1 MRRVLG
7 NLLEQGSQVIL
18 PKRRQTADD
27 LVVGLRVV
35 PPPLL
40 QSVLGHARKLF
51 FRPRHPRS
59 GRGDQGTF
67 QDCVAQHAGTKIE
80 LNVVSTRNRGSARCT
95 LPSSRIVRRTE
106 GTRHGRKEAR
116 ERERE
121 AREGG
126 GEEGREVKGQKVV
139 AGGIHR
145 HTSGDKKQHVH
156 TTPPP
161 TEVLMKTSI
170 ILNLSL
176 YTTHH
181 NIPTFLLLGLVLN
194 VTVRG
199 DAVCMCICMSFH
211 RCRRVDV

>member
-67 QDCVAQHAGTKIE
+67 QDRVAQHAGTKIE
-80 LNVVSTRNRGSARCT
+80 LNVLSTRNRGSARCT

-106 GTRHGRKEAR
+106 GTRHGREREAR

-121 AREGG
+121 RGTGGREGRKG
-126 GEEGREVKGQKVV
+126 RKGREGKGQRVV

-145 HTSGDKKQHVH
+145 HTSGDKEQHVH

-161 TEVLMKTSI
+161 TEVLIKR
-170 ILNLSL
+170 
-176 YTTHH
+176 
-181 NIPTFLLLGLVLN
+181 LL
-194 VTVRG
+194 
-199 DAVCMCICMSFH
+199 
-211 RCRRVDV
+211 

>member
-1 MRRVLG
+1 M
-7 NLLEQGSQVIL
+7 IL

-67 QDCVAQHAGTKIE
+67 QDRVAQHAGTKIE
-80 LNVVSTRNRGSARCT
+80 LNVLSTRNRGSARCT

-106 GTRHGRKEAR
+106 GTRHGREREAR
-116 ERERE
+116 EREKE

-126 GEEGREVKGQKVV
+126 KEGKEGREGKERDRGWLREESIVTP
-139 AGGIHR
+139 AGTR
-145 HTSGDKKQHVH
+145 SNTY
-156 TTPPP
+156 TPP
-161 TEVLMKTSI
+161 
-170 ILNLSL
+170 
-176 YTTHH
+176 HH
-181 NIPTFLLLGLVLN
+181 QPKF
-194 VTVRG
+194 
-199 DAVCMCICMSFH
+199 S
-211 RCRRVDV
+211 